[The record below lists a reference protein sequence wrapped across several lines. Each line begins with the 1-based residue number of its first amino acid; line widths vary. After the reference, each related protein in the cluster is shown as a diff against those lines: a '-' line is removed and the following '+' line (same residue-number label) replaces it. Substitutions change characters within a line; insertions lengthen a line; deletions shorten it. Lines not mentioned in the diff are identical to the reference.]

1 MILYLCEKPSQ
12 ARDIAKIL
20 GVTRK
25 TEHCLEGQDI
35 TVTWCYGH
43 LLETVPP
50 EAYDAR
56 FKGWRLSDLPIVP
69 DIWQVA
75 PVVKAK
81 RQLVA
86 IKNLL
91 KKTRVVVIATDADR
105 EGELIGR
112 EVLDFCKYKGEIK
125 RLWLSALDDAS
136 IKKALKEVR
145 PGESTQALYAAG
157 LGRQRADWLVGI
169 NLTRAATCAF
179 SKERGKVLSVGR
191 VQTPTLNLIVKR
203 DETIANF
210 KPVDYFVLQVSFLS
224 KEQTFWAKWEASDDA
239 LDENGYCTNKL
250 LVEEIAQ
257 KVNGQTGKVIEF
269 QNKPAK
275 QSAPLCL
282 SLSSLQKIASSKH
295 GFSAK
300 KTLEI
305 AQSLYET
312 HKATSY
318 PRTDCGYLPTSQFSD
333 AATIFSLLKKVNGQ
347 WVSLIDE
354 CDLKFKSPAWNDTKV
369 TAHHGIIPTRQA
381 NIQWERLSVDEQ
393 KLYDL
398 IVRHYIAQF
407 LGDYHYRSRKV
418 TVSCCDEKFTARSN
432 TPTRL
437 GWKKALDKM
446 DDKDEKKEG
455 DEEVSHIPSL
465 SVHEKVDYQDHRIDA
480 KRTKPPAHFT
490 EGTLIDAMKNI
501 GKWVEEPEFKK
512 ILKNT
517 AGIGT
522 EATRATIIEVLLKRE
537 YIIRKGK
544 LLLSTDKGKQLIA
557 TLPGKMTEPAL
568 TARWEQALDE
578 VSTGQLTLETFLEQQ
593 TQHLRGLLQCIRPE
607 PGANSKPAQ
616 SYAKESSF
624 EAFTLKKSPEKPG
637 ASQTTNLKTPAC
649 PKCKK
654 TLLKRNGQYGEFWGC
669 SGFPACRVTLPIR
682 TSSA

>member
-20 GVTRK
+20 GVNRK
-25 TEHCLEGQDI
+25 TEHCLEGNGI
-35 TVTWCYGH
+35 AVTWCYGH

-56 FKGWRLSDLPIVP
+56 FKSWRLSDLPIIP
-69 DIWQVA
+69 DAWQVV
-75 PVVKAK
+75 PVTKAK
-81 RQLVA
+81 AQLTA
-86 IKNLL
+86 IKHLL
-91 KKTRVVVIATDADR
+91 KKTKEVVIATDADR

-136 IKKALKEVR
+136 IKKALNDIR
-145 PGESTQALYAAG
+145 PGENTKALYAAG
-157 LGRQRADWLVGI
+157 LGRQRADWLVGM

-210 KPVDYFVLQVSFLS
+210 KPVDYFVLQVSFLAHD
-224 KEQTFWAKWEASDDA
+224 QAFWTKWETPDDL
-239 LDENGYCTNKL
+239 LDGNGYCTNKKC
-250 LVEEIAQ
+250 VEEVAEKI
-257 KVNGQTGKVIEF
+257 KGQTGRVLEYED
-269 QNKPAK
+269 KPAK
-275 QSAPLCL
+275 QAAPLCL
-282 SLSSLQKIASSKH
+282 SLSSLQKLASSKF

-318 PRTDCGYLPTSQFSD
+318 PRTDCGYLPNSQFKE
-333 AATIFSLLKKVNGQ
+333 APVIMGLLKKVQ
-347 WVSLIDE
+347 PDWVSLIE
-354 CDLKFKSPAWNDTKV
+354 ACDLKFKSPTWNDSKV
-369 TAHHGIIPTRQA
+369 TAHHGIIPTQQA
-381 NIQWERLSVDEQ
+381 NIKWERLSLDEN

-407 LGDYHYRSRKV
+407 LGDYRYRSRKV
-418 TVSCCDEKFTARSN
+418 TIACCEERFVARSN
-432 TPTRL
+432 TPVHL

-446 DDKDEKKEG
+446 IDKDEK
-455 DEEVSHIPSL
+455 EEALESHIPAL
-465 SVHEKVDYQDHRIDA
+465 SVKDSVSYQDHKVEA
-480 KRTKPPAHFT
+480 KRTKPPPHFT

-557 TLPGKMTEPAL
+557 TLPEKMTEPAL

-578 VSTGQLTLETFLEQQ
+578 VSAGQLALETFLAQQ
-593 TQHLRGLLQCIRPE
+593 TQHLKELLQCIRPE
-607 PGANSKPAQ
+607 SNPAQ
-616 SYAKESSF
+616 SYDKESSF
-624 EAFTLKKSPEKPG
+624 EAFTLKKPPEKSE
-637 ASQTTNLKTPAC
+637 ASSKTKSDNPAPAC
-649 PKCKK
+649 PKCQKP
-654 TLLKRNGQYGEFWGC
+654 LLKRSGQYGEFWGC
-669 SGFPACRVTLPIR
+669 SGFPACRTTLPIR
-682 TSSA
+682 TSK